1 MADENLFDRLEQKK
15 QRLKAQSIL
24 FKDDINQGN
33 IEMDSALAEFIA
45 NTPDATKHKESYGE
59 MTLVGKALEGLSGGL
74 YENVVDY
81 DQSRV
86 ENALENLDVAMQS
99 AKGSNG
105 GSDVEEAFADAAE
118 ADPEFHKRN
127 IAARFAELESEV
139 ADFAESHN
147 KSFGFERPEV
157 LQRIQEKT
165 KDLGFWEGMGVAAS
179 EFHKG
184 DVLGNYVYLMSN
196 TLGRQSPAI
205 ALGGLN
211 SVGLGVFGKMPTTAR
226 LINAAA
232 MGAFSANATYSS
244 ELRSRLLEKG
254 FDLSDPKEWVR
265 ALEQGAEL
273 EDARRAAR
281 GKGLVVGAV
290 DAFSMHAASM
300 TLNVGDMWRKIAR
313 MKKYN
318 PNKAG
323 IGSRIAHELD
333 SVATGAAVQGAMGGA
348 GEALGSLAIG
358 ETPNAGDVFLEIVGE
373 LGSGLTE
380 MGTQSLAT
388 VNQFRRDQDAAE
400 QARIE
405 NKAHQQITEAAN
417 AIGQRIGENEA
428 VDAWAQRV
436 GQNREFHAFAQDLVT
451 NGQVELI
458 AEVKPELAEK
468 IVQAA
473 EEGGTVTISAGDI
486 ISIAT
491 KDKALA
497 DNILED
503 CRSDIAGMSPRQAED
518 FVKNGQ
524 KEADQLFEKTAKK
537 YKATVEQAKAAHR
550 VGQRIK
556 QELIDAGTRQD
567 IAAAQVKPLEMYLVR
582 LAGQL
587 GIDPEVAV
595 SEMGLHVVRNGSGS
609 NVLAK
614 GGPRKRDS
622 GEGFFSQPRVKPAP
636 TKTVKAYKLFR
647 VKKSEPGKLFPL
659 FVDANTPVPMGVWE
673 DAIEG
678 EQNDKGKVKSR
689 IGALHYRPGWH
700 AGDLPLATHIGSKSS
715 PDIKAPDLR
724 SEDQVWAEVEFAAD
738 VDYQPEAN
746 ANGINEKGKFIAGNA
761 EINHLPVDGFYR
773 YKTNPNMTG
782 QWLIGGSMK
791 VNRILSDEEVAA
803 INAEAG
809 LADLPRAKPFDRAL
823 YGFDEGGY
831 PITNGTFAQS
841 AFSSADAVRAKYKDT
856 DQWLKAPNGE
866 QSNLNELEWCLVR
879 TPEFKAWFGDWEND
893 PENASKVVDENGEP
907 LAVYHGTT
915 AGRFEIFDNQFAN
928 LESDMGKAFYFTS
941 SRSDVENNYEG
952 GGPDFDLK
960 VESLAQRLIDE
971 DESITD
977 DEAMAQA
984 RAQLFKGSYL
994 FTVFLNIRNPAY
1006 VADTKVLT
1014 GESARQ
1020 KAEEDIDRDDYDD
1033 EDEYEQ
1039 DVWNAIEENVQEEVE
1054 AILGA
1059 VEYEGFDVDRNELA
1073 AVLYDAI
1080 ANEGITIPELKKRIG
1095 DLYPGDENGNLA
1107 DNEIT
1112 RLALEMLGYDG
1123 IIDSTVGEKFKNMKG
1138 LKKGDVHYLA
1148 FKPNQIKSV
1157 ENSGAF
1163 DSRNPNMFYQTAY
1176 NGGPTKHTKFDMS
1189 KVGSG
1194 LGTRMFGW
1202 GMYFSDKKHISEK
1215 YRNAALRANDMSYH
1229 AITYNGEPVENRK
1242 NLIERVFFHGLS
1254 LYLEGNPEVTGDL
1267 SPAEIKKAGEFM
1279 AEISPPD
1286 SADDIL
1292 AFASSLAE
1300 TIEDYG
1306 DVVHAERNGR
1316 VFAVDIPEN
1325 DQLLDWDKSIYEQP
1339 EAVKAALKRL
1349 ADDANK
1355 TLDESYVD
1363 SLVERVKESPTF
1375 QSLLL
1380 RGKLGSAYASERI
1393 VRNFIERLI
1402 RNEFVTIDQAVMEY
1416 GEQALATNGSTI
1428 TSDDQGRI
1436 DYSNED
1442 KPVTGWY
1449 DIVKS
1454 EQPANESVEEDS
1466 QELFYSTLEGMLR
1479 RIENRLSMDAPLF
1492 FKAEATGEDI
1502 YRQLERYHVGQ
1513 KEQDKLASLKL
1524 NEYGIP
1530 GLTYRDH
1537 GNFTGGDQRGF
1548 VIFNNDAIQILDF
1561 WQGEGDR
1568 GGYTPSTTSTNTGS
1582 YAGTIELMEKAD
1594 ESTFL
1599 HESSHF
1605 FLDMDMAMAK
1615 RLSDKFASGE
1625 SLTDGEKEFLTNL
1638 GGFLKW
1644 GQDEGVINLGVD
1656 DSVESV
1662 MRAAQAWANLSMDEQ
1677 RAMHE
1682 LFANGFEA
1690 YLMTGTAPNNAVRSI
1705 FSRFKEWLMDVYA
1718 TATRKPRP
1726 ISKEVQKLYSL
1737 MFATEQ
1743 EVAEVEAANSMLP
1756 LFELEDQREE
1766 EEAKRKGVKLTKEQ
1780 RREYRKLHKEVQL
1793 EANGIVMKAVA
1804 GVMNYYVKLKESA
1817 AKKIIKENKQ
1827 RVEKRID
1834 ELLEQPR
1841 YVAYSILTDGLM
1853 RDGKKLRFKLAP
1865 ESLRAEGY
1873 SEETI
1878 QALADKGLVY
1888 GRNNPKKQLSPN
1900 RLAEMAGADDA
1911 VQLVKDLAEGTKA
1924 KARSPLARARDLL
1937 GWSGGYKLSVREL
1950 KAAGVDDAT
1959 IAKLIERDIAYDSS
1973 LRSDTTN
1980 SVALAEMAGHDS
1992 PVDLIAELVDIQ
2004 EPRIEAASQIAAEIQ
2019 METGETPER
2028 YTELQANLAAH
2039 TKARSRLLHVEYNA
2053 IAEMLGQRQLAIY
2066 AAREYAKKKL
2076 EGVRLGDINANAYIA
2091 AERRCARDAER
2102 AFVKGDFQACLD
2114 AKRGQILNH
2123 ELARLA
2129 LEVEDKLVKAKR
2141 AAKRAMKSKGLYK
2154 PYQRLLAR
2162 LVAAH
2167 NLEKVPSKLER
2178 TLGTQD
2184 NAAAELVEEGYYAQS
2199 TPDNLNPIDSA
2210 LANNV
2215 DIKDMTLADART
2227 YLETVNELTAIA
2239 RNRLKQ
2245 NLIETAERIDE
2256 IVERGIEELDKAVA
2270 EQGVD
2275 KPVNETAK
2283 STWGK
2288 RLQGWKGFFF
2298 DHVKA
2303 QTLCRIFDRDQDN
2316 GFFWNLFIRSANDRA
2331 AFENEERAKV
2341 TQKLDEILTPIFG
2354 SKSAY
2359 TQDKQRIGNKLMSKG
2374 ERFAAACNM
2383 GNASNLQRLRDG
2395 DPKQWTSENI
2405 EALQNSL
2412 TAEEWLAVQAVWD
2425 LLESFRPQIAE
2436 KQMRVYG
2443 EEPQWIEPQEL
2454 TVQTAD
2460 GEVLTLRGGYYP
2472 VKYDPRAGAKAGGF
2486 DAAKDA
2492 EAMMKGSFQSQ
2503 TTSRS
2508 FIKERVKNP
2517 NMGPL
2522 LLDMSGLFTGLD
2534 DVIHDLAWH
2543 EWLIETGRV
2552 LRGAHGRDTG
2562 LDAAIRERYGDDQA
2576 KLLNNWRTNIA
2587 VGDRIEGD
2595 VLSSLVRGRAGI
2607 SLMGWSATSALV
2619 QLTGIGY
2626 VIPRC
2631 GVANTMKAL
2640 KHVLKNPLKARR
2652 DINEVSSVMKLRGL
2666 TANKTIAEI
2675 RNRIQDGKAPWWKE
2689 HALSMLLAVQS
2700 LVDTICWYA
2709 AYGKAL
2715 QDEKVLND
2723 INPDAT
2729 AIAVADQSVS
2739 DTQGSGNV
2747 HEMSNI
2753 ENNANKQLWTVFY
2766 SWASTALNQT
2776 LAIYKGENDRKSAW
2790 AKLFWMGVIM
2800 PTVEKLFRDALQAE
2814 DEDEDDELDP
2824 MKMLRMPLGASVE
2837 YHLGLFVYAREL
2849 ANVAG
2854 AKVSGEHAY
2863 GYGGPAGTRGI
2874 AVLNQAIANAGGSE
2888 EDGLFTWSTL
2898 STGINVAGA
2907 LTGIPSAQVNRTIK
2921 GIRAIESGQAE
2932 GIDALLAPVF
2942 GFSGRIKD

>member
-1 MADENLFDRLEQKK
+1 
-15 QRLKAQSIL
+15 
-24 FKDDINQGN
+24 
-33 IEMDSALAEFIA
+33 
-45 NTPDATKHKESYGE
+45 
-59 MTLVGKALEGLSGGL
+59 
-74 YENVVDY
+74 
-81 DQSRV
+81 
-86 ENALENLDVAMQS
+86 
-99 AKGSNG
+99 
-105 GSDVEEAFADAAE
+105 
-118 ADPEFHKRN
+118 
-127 IAARFAELESEV
+127 
-139 ADFAESHN
+139 
-147 KSFGFERPEV
+147 
-157 LQRIQEKT
+157 
-165 KDLGFWEGMGVAAS
+165 
-179 EFHKG
+179 
-184 DVLGNYVYLMSN
+184 
-196 TLGRQSPAI
+196 
-205 ALGGLN
+205 
-211 SVGLGVFGKMPTTAR
+211 
-226 LINAAA
+226 
-232 MGAFSANATYSS
+232 
-244 ELRSRLLEKG
+244 
-254 FDLSDPKEWVR
+254 
-265 ALEQGAEL
+265 
-273 EDARRAAR
+273 
-281 GKGLVVGAV
+281 
-290 DAFSMHAASM
+290 
-300 TLNVGDMWRKIAR
+300 
-313 MKKYN
+313 
-318 PNKAG
+318 
-323 IGSRIAHELD
+323 
-333 SVATGAAVQGAMGGA
+333 
-348 GEALGSLAIG
+348 
-358 ETPNAGDVFLEIVGE
+358 
-373 LGSGLTE
+373 
-380 MGTQSLAT
+380 
-388 VNQFRRDQDAAE
+388 
-400 QARIE
+400 
-405 NKAHQQITEAAN
+405 
-417 AIGQRIGENEA
+417 
-428 VDAWAQRV
+428 
-436 GQNREFHAFAQDLVT
+436 
-451 NGQVELI
+451 
-458 AEVKPELAEK
+458 
-468 IVQAA
+468 
-473 EEGGTVTISAGDI
+473 
-486 ISIAT
+486 
-491 KDKALA
+491 
-497 DNILED
+497 
-503 CRSDIAGMSPRQAED
+503 
-518 FVKNGQ
+518 
-524 KEADQLFEKTAKK
+524 
-537 YKATVEQAKAAHR
+537 
-550 VGQRIK
+550 
-556 QELIDAGTRQD
+556 
-567 IAAAQVKPLEMYLVR
+567 
-582 LAGQL
+582 
-587 GIDPEVAV
+587 
-595 SEMGLHVVRNGSGS
+595 
-609 NVLAK
+609 
-614 GGPRKRDS
+614 
-622 GEGFFSQPRVKPAP
+622 
-636 TKTVKAYKLFR
+636 
-647 VKKSEPGKLFPL
+647 
-659 FVDANTPVPMGVWE
+659 
-673 DAIEG
+673 
-678 EQNDKGKVKSR
+678 
-689 IGALHYRPGWH
+689 
-700 AGDLPLATHIGSKSS
+700 
-715 PDIKAPDLR
+715 
-724 SEDQVWAEVEFAAD
+724 
-738 VDYQPEAN
+738 
-746 ANGINEKGKFIAGNA
+746 
-761 EINHLPVDGFYR
+761 
-773 YKTNPNMTG
+773 
-782 QWLIGGSMK
+782 
-791 VNRILSDEEVAA
+791 
-803 INAEAG
+803 
-809 LADLPRAKPFDRAL
+809 
-823 YGFDEGGY
+823 
-831 PITNGTFAQS
+831 
-841 AFSSADAVRAKYKDT
+841 
-856 DQWLKAPNGE
+856 
-866 QSNLNELEWCLVR
+866 
-879 TPEFKAWFGDWEND
+879 
-893 PENASKVVDENGEP
+893 
-907 LAVYHGTT
+907 
-915 AGRFEIFDNQFAN
+915 
-928 LESDMGKAFYFTS
+928 
-941 SRSDVENNYEG
+941 
-952 GGPDFDLK
+952 
-960 VESLAQRLIDE
+960 
-971 DESITD
+971 
-977 DEAMAQA
+977 
-984 RAQLFKGSYL
+984 
-994 FTVFLNIRNPAY
+994 
-1006 VADTKVLT
+1006 
-1014 GESARQ
+1014 
-1020 KAEEDIDRDDYDD
+1020 
-1033 EDEYEQ
+1033 
-1039 DVWNAIEENVQEEVE
+1039 
-1054 AILGA
+1054 
-1059 VEYEGFDVDRNELA
+1059 
-1073 AVLYDAI
+1073 
-1080 ANEGITIPELKKRIG
+1080 
-1095 DLYPGDENGNLA
+1095 
-1107 DNEIT
+1107 
-1112 RLALEMLGYDG
+1112 MLGYDG
-1123 IIDSTVGEKFKNMKG
+1123 IIDSTVGEKFENMKG

-1176 NGGPTKHTKFDMS
+1176 NGGRAKHTKFS
-1189 KVGSG
+1189 NEFIGSG
-1194 LGTRMFGW
+1194 TGARVYGW
-1202 GMYFSDKKHISEK
+1202 GMYFSSSKEVADQ
-1215 YRNAALRANDMSYH
+1215 YRYAALRSHGEEDAPVVMLNGVPANELDWRNEDEQRFIRIVRDY
-1229 AITYNGEPVENRK
+1229 I
-1242 NLIERVFFHGLS
+1242 ID
-1254 LYLEGNPEVTGDL
+1254 NPEDGGTLTEEQIKKIAQLAV
-1267 SPAEIKKAGEFM
+1267 AEIKSQIADVKATVEKHSVPGQPVHFVHRHMLNGIAKMEERIESIESYANHLIDTK
-1279 AEISPPD
+1279 AELNVEVP
-1286 SADDIL
+1286 
-1292 AFASSLAE
+1292 
-1300 TIEDYG
+1300 
-1306 DVVHAERNGR
+1306 GR
-1316 VFAVDIPEN
+1316 TFKVDIPEN
-1325 DQLLDWDKSIYEQP
+1325 DQLLDWNLKGAKQP
-1339 EAVKAALKRL
+1339 EFVRKAIARFVEDYLKTADPNTIELVANSAVDSRLFEMLMRDGDVGYEYAENAIVRDFVNRILSGEVIETEKAAKAYAKAALATKGSTVTEEDKARPNMYLEETVGEVGAGWFDLVAGEQPKQELSARQKAWIKKDALTNTINRMLSNVIEKIDELIPVALLPEDTGREYYNRL
-1349 ADDANK
+1349 A
-1355 TLDESYVD
+1355 
-1363 SLVERVKESPTF
+1363 
-1375 QSLLL
+1375 
-1380 RGKLGSAYASERI
+1380 
-1393 VRNFIERLI
+1393 
-1402 RNEFVTIDQAVMEY
+1402 
-1416 GEQALATNGSTI
+1416 
-1428 TSDDQGRI
+1428 
-1436 DYSNED
+1436 
-1442 KPVTGWY
+1442 
-1449 DIVKS
+1449 
-1454 EQPANESVEEDS
+1454 
-1466 QELFYSTLEGMLR
+1466 STLG
-1479 RIENRLSMDAPLF
+1479 
-1492 FKAEATGEDI
+1492 TGKDS
-1502 YRQLERYHVGQ
+1502 
-1513 KEQDKLASLKL
+1513 DKKASLKL
-1524 NEYGIP
+1524 NEYGI
-1530 GLTYRDH
+1530 GGITYDDV
-1537 GNFTGGDQRGF
+1537 GNFTGKKQRGF
-1548 VIFNNDAIQILDF
+1548 VIFNDEAIQILDF

-1804 GVMNYYVKLKESA
+1804 GVMNYYVKLKENA

-1827 RVEKRID
+1827 RVENRID

-1841 YVAYSILTDGLM
+1841 YVAYSILTSGLE

-1900 RLAEMAGADDA
+1900 RLAEMAGADD
-1911 VQLVKDLAEGTKA
+1911 VMQLVKDLAEGTRA

-1959 IAKLIERDIAYDSS
+1959 IAMLIERDIAYDSS
-1973 LRSDTTN
+1973 LRNDTTN

-2184 NAAAELVEEGYYAQS
+2184 NAMEELVEEGYYAQG
-2199 TPDNLNPIDSA
+2199 DNPVERA
-2210 LANNV
+2210 LMTTT
-2215 DIKDMTLADART
+2215 DIKDMTLADARA

-2288 RLQGWKGFFF
+2288 RLQGLKGFFF

-2443 EEPQWIEPQEL
+2443 EEPQWIESQEL
-2454 TVQTAD
+2454 TVKTAD
-2460 GEVLTLRGGYYP
+2460 GEVLTLRGGYDP

-2522 LLDMSGLFTGLD
+2522 LLDMSGLFTGLN

-2626 VIPRC
+2626 IIPRC

-2640 KHVLKNPLKARR
+2640 KHVLKNPLKARQ

-2723 INPDAT
+2723 MNPDAT

-2753 ENNANKQLWTVFY
+2753 ENDANKQLWTVFY

-2776 LAIYKGENDRKSAW
+2776 LAIYKGESDRKSAW

-2837 YHLGLFVYAREL
+2837 YHLGLFVYGREL

-2888 EDGLFTWSTL
+2888 EDGLFSWSAL

-2907 LTGIPSAQVNRTIK
+2907 LTGIPSAQLNRTIK
-2921 GIRAIESGQAE
+2921 GLRAVESGQAE

-2942 GFSGRIKD
+2942 GFKGRIDK